1 MDGTSDL
8 GEDGD
13 DPGLPDIAST
23 ACAGIHSYENVEIS
37 TDGGESDE
45 DSSGELAENKC
56 WIGSGA
62 VALAHAYSAL
72 DDLEKNKLNKTI
84 ELVIHETLKVSEGFL
99 SFESSARR
107 APSAFQACNRDTIK
121 NKTLEALKN
130 NTEHVE
136 TQPSV
141 ITLTAGRSGASFSL
155 CLEQKNASSSDGL
168 IAGNLSRISE
178 VAEMDDLTLAAAAC

>member
-8 GEDGD
+8 GEEGD

-37 TDGGESDE
+37 TDGGVSDE
-45 DSSGELAENKC
+45 DSSGELAENEC

-72 DDLEKNKLNKTI
+72 DDLEKNKLNKAI

-99 SFESSARR
+99 FLSFGSSARR

-141 ITLTAGRSGASFSL
+141 TLAAGRSGASFSL
-155 CLEQKNASSSDGL
+155 CLEQESANSSGGL
-168 IAGNLSRISE
+168 IAENLSRISE
-178 VAEMDDLTLAAAAC
+178 VVEMDDLTLAAVC